1 MQVIEIDCSIMEI
14 CLEEIESLMLISAIN
29 KVPHLIKLAK
39 EKIGIILM
47 VQRVDL
53 RKRLVQQSKVQAL
66 NLLTARILI
75 TVRLWLRYLLFMQK
89 DLDQFLIN
97 LAKQIME
104 LKPIT
109 YMDQLLQ
116 EQIKTT

>member
-1 MQVIEIDCSIMEI
+1 MQAIEIDCTIMEI
-14 CLEEIESLMLISAIN
+14 CLEEIESLMLISAI
-29 KVPHLIKLAK
+29 KQVHLTKLAK

-53 RKRLVQQSKVQAL
+53 HKKLVQQSKVKAL
-66 NLLTARILI
+66 NLPTARILI

-109 YMDQLLQ
+109 YTDQLLQ